1 MNATKL
7 TAEQIAEGQAR
18 DAATLARWEAQ
29 RKARMQNNA
38 NAAVRSGMSAEAAA
52 TRYIGKNW
60 DATLPAHIR
69 VRHNLGGR

>member
-7 TAEQIAEGQAR
+7 TAEQITEGQAR

-38 NAAVRSGMSAEAAA
+38 NRAVRSGMSAEAAA

-60 DATLPAHIR
+60 DATYAGHLR
-69 VRHNLGGR
+69 SRHNLNGR